1 MENRMYLI
9 DGETGYKVVSTLTN
23 HGLSIEEMFK
33 LSGYRLPAYETD
45 DDQLID
51 DATGKY
57 VNAWHS
63 QLVIVDSDVYD
74 HIEAARE
81 IIERGCYDAAVEL
94 MDDDIR
100 EDLATEIAPC
110 PKLQFLAEYMAMHK
124 AFFNEEFKVD

>member
-9 DGETGYKVVSTLTN
+9 DGETGYKVVSTIAN
-23 HGLSIEEMFK
+23 HGMSVEEMFE
-33 LSGYRLPAYETD
+33 LSNFRLHAWESD
-45 DDQLID
+45 DDQLISE
-51 DATGKY
+51 ATGKD
-57 VNAWHS
+57 VNAWYT

-100 EDLATEIAPC
+100 DDLAAEIAPC

-124 AFFNEEFKVD
+124 AFFGEEFKVN